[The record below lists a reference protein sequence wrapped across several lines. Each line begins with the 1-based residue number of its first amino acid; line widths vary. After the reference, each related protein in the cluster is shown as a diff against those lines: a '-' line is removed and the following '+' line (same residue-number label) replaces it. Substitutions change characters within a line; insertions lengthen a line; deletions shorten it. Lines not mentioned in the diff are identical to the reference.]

1 MNEWPAREL
10 LNRVQT
16 IQHVQLILPLKA
28 PNKRAGCLLATASS
42 AFVKAPLV
50 AVSSQS
56 VALSVLEHP
65 SNLNLD
71 KVAEMLIEKV
81 GIQLSG
87 NRRQATEAASVK
99 QLTNR
104 QAWHLLIIKNVVD
117 PSSLTGRI
125 LRRRTH
131 KLVPSSSSF
140 YTMFHFAV
148 FL

>member
-1 MNEWPAREL
+1 MNGLHGSL

-16 IQHVQLILPLKA
+16 IQHVQLILPAQSLKQTRRLLIG
-28 PNKRAGCLLATASS
+28 NGQQCIRQSTFSGRLIRSLWRCLFWST
-42 AFVKAPLV
+42 
-50 AVSSQS
+50 QG
-56 VALSVLEHP
+56 
-65 SNLNLD
+65 NLNLD

-87 NRRQATEAASVK
+87 NRRQATETASVK